1 MRRRRATSRKPAR
14 KRRGKTTKPKRNNAP
29 TAVRRRNSSVADLQ
43 EQIAFLARELTETR
57 DQQFLAAVIGVG
69 NNRAWPE

>member
-1 MRRRRATSRKPAR
+1 MRPQRTTSRRPEQTR
-14 KRRGKTTKPKRNNAP
+14 YGRTTKPKRNNAP